1 MSDLRFFVEY
11 HPNED
16 QEETVIQMTE
26 MEFIALIYDHK
37 VKGIDPLIDYKK
49 HTGSHN
55 GNAFRGLTIRDE
67 YGIYYN

>member
-1 MSDLRFFVEY
+1 MSDLRFFVKY

-37 VKGIDPLIDYKK
+37 VKGIDPLIDYQK
-49 HTGSHN
+49 HVGSC
-55 GNAFRGLTIRDE
+55 GGDAFRGLTIKDE